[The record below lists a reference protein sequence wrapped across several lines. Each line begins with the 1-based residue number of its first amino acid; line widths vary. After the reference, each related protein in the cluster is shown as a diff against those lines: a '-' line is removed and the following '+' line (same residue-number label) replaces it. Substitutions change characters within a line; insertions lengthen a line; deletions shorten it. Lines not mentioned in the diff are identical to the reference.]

1 MKTIIVHVPD
11 KDESLFEAM
20 VKKMGFKSRTIGE
33 EKKEEMAMAKWI
45 DEGMDSEDV
54 TEETVYATLKKH
66 GVKI

>member
-11 KDESLFEAM
+11 KDETLFEAL

-33 EKKEEMAMAKWI
+33 EEKEEKAIAKWI
-45 DEGMDSEDV
+45 DEGMESDDV

-66 GVKI
+66 GVKV